1 MNPSY
6 AQISSFT
13 SRSHLPAGIFSPI
26 HVIGGSGHPSSPN
39 HRLSPPLWL
48 LTGERGES
56 LTYPPIE
63 HPSAPAPPF
72 LSCHEAAGLPQED
85 ASSKGF
91 GSVILHPAASDTLA
105 SHRLPTKQEPSGA
118 GSLDTITRQRRA
130 EGDGHRLPLYSS
142 DGAAG
147 HRLTGRIKSI
157 RPTALHICQNCEAY
171 HLAIRGRK
179 CYYEPQCLLIRF
191 ARFVDSIMA
200 QVAYKVGVGD

>member
-1 MNPSY
+1 MIPY
-6 AQISSFT
+6 DSS
-13 SRSHLPAGIFSPI
+13 LNLLGAADPPGIPTLQGSILEGCPVFS
-26 HVIGGSGHPSSPN
+26 
-39 HRLSPPLWL
+39 
-48 LTGERGES
+48 
-56 LTYPPIE
+56 
-63 HPSAPAPPF
+63 
-72 LSCHEAAGLPQED
+72 C
-85 ASSKGF
+85 
-91 GSVILHPAASDTLA
+91 
-105 SHRLPTKQEPSGA
+105 HRLPSFEPSE